1 MKKLIAILLSVM
13 LLVTLAACG
22 NKEETKQGGTEA
34 TTQEAQDGT
43 AFGIDLAGE
52 GTQPMSE
59 ELAEVAVL
67 KKTAEEYLG
76 GNSLF
81 AYSNDER
88 TYADFKEY
96 IGVDASEYQYD
107 AENQYRNYTWVA
119 SDDSTAKLVIT
130 FAENEGNWTL
140 YAAGSTNLGLAV
152 NQ

>member
-1 MKKLIAILLSVM
+1 MKKLIAILLAAL

-22 NKEETKQGGTEA
+22 NKDGGAKEGGSETKTVE
-34 TTQEAQDGT
+34 DGT
-43 AFGIDLAGE
+43 SFGIDLTGE
-52 GTQPMSE
+52 ETQPMSE
-59 ELAEVAVL
+59 ELAEVATL
-67 KKTAEEYLG
+67 KKTAEEYLE
-76 GNSLF
+76 GNTLF
-81 AYSNDER
+81 VYSNDER

-107 AENQYRNYTWVA
+107 AENQFRNYTWVA